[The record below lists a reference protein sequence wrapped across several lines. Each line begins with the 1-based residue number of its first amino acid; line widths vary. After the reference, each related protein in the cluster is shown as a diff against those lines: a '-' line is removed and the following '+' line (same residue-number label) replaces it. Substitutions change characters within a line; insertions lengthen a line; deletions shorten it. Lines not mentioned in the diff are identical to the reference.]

1 MTSRIRKRGV
11 HCWIRDDAS
20 ATVSMHSMTPGDRC
34 KILSNFLMYT

>member
-20 ATVSMHSMTPGDRC
+20 ATVSTNSMTPGDRC
-34 KILSNFLMYT
+34 KYYQIFLMYT